1 LESGHG
7 GKLAA
12 ITLAGGTITI
22 ATITITVMPP
32 LMNFGDH
39 IPDIRMYASKLLIP
53 VYIIAIVKVDPRCAN
68 RITGMFVCN
77 HFVCI
82 ARI

>member
-1 LESGHG
+1 LVSGHG

-22 ATITITVMPP
+22 ATTITITVTPP

-68 RITGMFVCN
+68 RI
-77 HFVCI
+77 
-82 ARI
+82 A